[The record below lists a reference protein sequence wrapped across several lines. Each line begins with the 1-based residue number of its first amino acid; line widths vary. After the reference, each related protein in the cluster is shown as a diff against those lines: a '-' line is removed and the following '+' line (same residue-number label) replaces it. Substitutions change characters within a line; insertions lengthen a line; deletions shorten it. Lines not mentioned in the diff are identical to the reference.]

1 MPTSFQKTKRGRD
14 SSLSSFLIDK
24 TPFCRATSV
33 IQANGDHHHFFCS
46 DTDPIL
52 SHWFILST
60 KPCSGCLVVAVQYN
74 FFKLFSNAKQIS
86 RLRRIRRSYINCPVI
101 APTNHCQKCTAL
113 LLGVCISKRPCYFF
127 CSSLLSLYYYS
138 PMHLRNLFLLSTPV
152 ARILL
157 TPRSISDRKE

>member
-1 MPTSFQKTKRGRD
+1 MRYN
-14 SSLSSFLIDK
+14 INA
-24 TPFCRATSV
+24 FCRTKSV
-33 IQANGDHHHFFCS
+33 IQANGDHHHFFPS

-60 KPCSGCLVVAVQYN
+60 KPCSRCLVVVLQYN
-74 FFKLFSNAKQIS
+74 FFKFFSNAKQIS

-113 LLGVCISKRPCYFF
+113 LLDVCISKRPCYFF

-152 ARILL
+152 ALIFL
-157 TPRSISDRKE
+157 TPRWIIRRKGVMSLGRLTFLLT